1 MCRFVGDIVRCSEAN
16 TNGSERSKASDE
28 FNQSRSMSW
37 LHIIHDTTYF
47 YKKAV
52 RFGPHRLVIR
62 PREGHDVRI
71 EEIRVQIE
79 PEFDLEWSRDLFG
92 NCVATAH
99 ILSPAERLRI
109 HSEVLLDQTAPFP
122 QRSAQRKTR
131 TEFPV
136 HFSEIESAIA
146 TAYLAT
152 THPIDVAK
160 VKEWVSTA
168 IDETTVYEAEEIVA
182 LIARTIRKT
191 IKYLR
196 REAKGVQSPSQT
208 LLSGS
213 GSCRDMATLML
224 EALRSV
230 GFPARFASGYLV
242 GTASEAG
249 HAATHAWAEAYL
261 PSVGWLGYDPMLGEA
276 TSGNHI
282 VVGVSNHPRGV
293 MPVTGTFFDEEN
305 SYLGM
310 KAIVQTARFAD
321 KATALGALSSNLS
334 KSPSDLS

>member
-1 MCRFVGDIVRCSEAN
+1 
-16 TNGSERSKASDE
+16 
-28 FNQSRSMSW
+28 MSW
-37 LHIIHDTTYF
+37 LHIVHDTTYF

-62 PREGHDVRI
+62 PREGHDARI
-71 EEIRVQIE
+71 EEMRLEIE
-79 PEFDLEWSRDLFG
+79 PAFDLEWSRDLFG

-99 ILSPAERLRI
+99 ILSPAERLHIR
-109 HSEVLLDQTAPFP
+109 SEVLLHQTAPFP
-122 QRSAQRKTR
+122 QRSAPRETP
-131 TEFPV
+131 TGFPV
-136 HFSEIESAIA
+136 HFSEIESAVA
-146 TAYLAT
+146 SAYLAT
-152 THPIDVAK
+152 THPADVAK
-160 VKEWVSTA
+160 VKEWVNTS
-168 IDETTVYEAEEIVA
+168 IDPTLVYDAEEMVA
-182 LIARTIRKT
+182 SLARKIRKT
-191 IKYLR
+191 IKYRR

-208 LLSGS
+208 LSAGS

-242 GTASEAG
+242 GSASNAG

-293 MPVTGTFFDEEN
+293 MPVSGVFFDDDK

-310 KAIVQTARFAD
+310 KAAVQTARFAD
-321 KATALGALSSNLS
+321 KETALLSFSSNQP
-334 KSPSDLS
+334 KSGSRPS

>member
-1 MCRFVGDIVRCSEAN
+1 
-16 TNGSERSKASDE
+16 
-28 FNQSRSMSW
+28 MSW
-37 LHIIHDTTYF
+37 LHIVHDTTYF

-62 PREGHDVRI
+62 PREGHDARI
-71 EEIRVQIE
+71 EEMRLEIE
-79 PEFDLEWSRDLFG
+79 PAFDLEWSRDLFG

-109 HSEVLLDQTAPFP
+109 HSEVLLHQTAPFP
-122 QRSAQRKTR
+122 QQRSAPPETP
-131 TEFPV
+131 TGFPV
-136 HFSEIESAIA
+136 HFAEIESAVA

-152 THPIDVAK
+152 THPADVAK
-160 VKEWVSTA
+160 VKEWVSTS
-168 IDETTVYEAEEIVA
+168 IDPALVYDAEEIVA
-182 LIARTIRKT
+182 SIARKIRKT
-191 IKYLR
+191 IKYRR

-208 LLSGS
+208 LSAGS

-242 GTASEAG
+242 GSASNAG

-293 MPVTGTFFDEEN
+293 MPVTGIFFDDDK
-305 SYLGM
+305 SYVGM
-310 KAIVQTARFAD
+310 KATVQTARFAE
-321 KATALGALSSNLS
+321 KETALRSFSSNLP
-334 KSPSDLS
+334 KSGSRPS

>member
-1 MCRFVGDIVRCSEAN
+1 
-16 TNGSERSKASDE
+16 
-28 FNQSRSMSW
+28 MSW
-37 LHIIHDTTYF
+37 LHIVHDTTYS

-62 PREGHDVRI
+62 PREGHDARI
-71 EEIRVQIE
+71 EEMRLEIE
-79 PEFDLEWSRDLFG
+79 PAFDLEWSRDLFG

-99 ILSPAERLRI
+99 ILSPAERLHI

-122 QRSAQRKTR
+122 QRSAPRETP
-131 TEFPV
+131 TGFPV
-136 HFSEIESAIA
+136 QFSEIESAVA

-152 THPIDVAK
+152 THPADVAK
-160 VKEWVSTA
+160 VKEWVSTS
-168 IDETTVYEAEEIVA
+168 IDTALVYDAEEIVA
-182 LIARTIRKT
+182 SIARKIRKT
-191 IKYLR
+191 IKYRR
-196 REAKGVQSPSQT
+196 REAKGVQNPSQT
-208 LLSGS
+208 LSAGS

-242 GTASEAG
+242 GSASNAG

-293 MPVTGTFFDEEN
+293 MPVSGTFFDDDN
-305 SYLGM
+305 SYVGM
-310 KAIVQTARFAD
+310 KAAVQTARFAD
-321 KATALGALSSNLS
+321 KETALRSFSNNLP
-334 KSPSDLS
+334 KSGSRPS

>member
-1 MCRFVGDIVRCSEAN
+1 
-16 TNGSERSKASDE
+16 
-28 FNQSRSMSW
+28 MSW
-37 LHIIHDTTYF
+37 LHIVHDTTYS
-47 YKKAV
+47 YRKAV

-71 EEIRVQIE
+71 EEIRVEIE
-79 PEFDLEWSRDLFG
+79 PTFDLEWSRDLFG

-99 ILSPAERLRI
+99 ILSPAEHLRI
-109 HSEVLLDQTAPFP
+109 HSEVLLHQTAPFP
-122 QRSAQRKTR
+122 LRPAQRETR

-136 HFSEIESAIA
+136 QFSEIESAVA

-152 THPIDVAK
+152 THPADVAK
-160 VKEWVSTA
+160 VKEWVSSV
-168 IDETTVYEAEEIVA
+168 IDPIILHDAEEIVA
-182 LIARTIRKT
+182 SIARRIRKT
-191 IKYLR
+191 IKYRR

-208 LLSGS
+208 LAVES

-242 GTASEAG
+242 GSASDAG

-261 PSVGWLGYDPMLGEA
+261 PSVGWLGYDPMLGDA

-293 MPVTGTFFDEEN
+293 MPVSGTFFDEDK

-310 KAIVQTARFAD
+310 KAAVQTARFAD
-321 KATALGALSSNLS
+321 KETALRSLSTNLS
-334 KSPSDLS
+334 KPGSRPS

>member
-1 MCRFVGDIVRCSEAN
+1 
-16 TNGSERSKASDE
+16 
-28 FNQSRSMSW
+28 MSW
-37 LHIIHDTTYF
+37 LHIVHDTAYF

-71 EEIRVQIE
+71 EEIRVEIE
-79 PEFDLEWSRDLFG
+79 PSFDLEWSRDLFG

-99 ILSPAERLRI
+99 ILSPAECLRI
-109 HSEVLLDQTAPFP
+109 HSEVLLHQTAPFP
-122 QRSAQRKTR
+122 QRSPQRDVS

-136 HFSEIESAIA
+136 HFSEIESAVA

-152 THPIDVAK
+152 THPTDVAK

-168 IDETTVYEAEEIVA
+168 IDPTIVYDAEEIVA
-182 LIARTIRKT
+182 LIARSIRKT
-191 IKYLR
+191 IKYRR
-196 REAKGVQSPSQT
+196 REAKGVQSPSRT
-208 LLSGS
+208 LSARS
-213 GSCRDMATLML
+213 GSCRDMATSML

-242 GTASEAG
+242 GSASDAG

-293 MPVTGTFFDEEN
+293 MPVTGTFFDEDK

-310 KAIVQTARFAD
+310 KAAVQTARFAD
-321 KATALGALSSNLS
+321 KETALGSLSSNLL
-334 KSPSDLS
+334 KSDTKPS

>member
-1 MCRFVGDIVRCSEAN
+1 
-16 TNGSERSKASDE
+16 
-28 FNQSRSMSW
+28 MSW
-37 LHIIHDTTYF
+37 LHIVHDTTYF

-52 RFGPHRLVIR
+52 RFGAHRLVVR

-71 EEIRVQIE
+71 EEIRVEIE
-79 PEFDLEWSRDLFG
+79 PAFDLEWSRDLFG

-109 HSEVLLDQTAPFP
+109 HSEVLLHQTAPFP
-122 QRSAQRKTR
+122 QRLAQRETP

-136 HFSEIESAIA
+136 RFSEIESAVA
-146 TAYLAT
+146 NAYLAT
-152 THPIDVAK
+152 THPPDVAK
-160 VKEWVSTA
+160 VREWVSAA
-168 IDETTVYEAEEIVA
+168 IDPTIVSDAEEIVA
-182 LIARTIRKT
+182 SIARRIRKT
-191 IKYLR
+191 IKYRR

-208 LLSGS
+208 LSAGS

-242 GTASEAG
+242 GSASDAG

-293 MPVTGTFFDEEN
+293 MPVSGTFFDEDK

-310 KAIVQTARFAD
+310 KAAVQTARFAD
-321 KATALGALSSNLS
+321 KETALRSLSSNLS
-334 KSPSDLS
+334 KSSSKPS

>member
-1 MCRFVGDIVRCSEAN
+1 
-16 TNGSERSKASDE
+16 
-28 FNQSRSMSW
+28 MSW
-37 LHIIHDTTYF
+37 LHIVHDTSYF

-52 RFGPHRLVIR
+52 HFGPHRLVIR

-71 EEIRVQIE
+71 EEIRLEIE
-79 PEFDLEWSRDLFG
+79 PAFDLEWSRDLFG

-99 ILSPAERLRI
+99 LLGPAERLRI
-109 HSEVLLDQTAPFP
+109 HSEVLLNQTAPFP
-122 QRSAQRKTR
+122 QRSTQRKAP

-136 HFSEIESAIA
+136 HFSEIESAVA

-152 THPIDVAK
+152 THPTDVPK
-160 VKEWVSTA
+160 VKEWVRAA
-168 IDETTVYEAEEIVA
+168 IDPTIVYEAEEIVA
-182 LIARTIRKT
+182 LIARRIRKT
-191 IKYLR
+191 IKYQR

-208 LLSGS
+208 LASGS

-242 GTASEAG
+242 GSASEAG

-293 MPVTGTFFDEEN
+293 MPVTGTYFDEEN

-310 KAIVQTARFAD
+310 KAVVQTARFAD
-321 KATALGALSSNLS
+321 KETAFRSLSSNLA
-334 KSPSDLS
+334 KSDSHPI

>member
-1 MCRFVGDIVRCSEAN
+1 
-16 TNGSERSKASDE
+16 
-28 FNQSRSMSW
+28 MSW
-37 LHIIHDTTYF
+37 LHIVHDTTYF

-62 PREGHDVRI
+62 PREGHDARI
-71 EEIRVQIE
+71 EEMRLEIE
-79 PEFDLEWSRDLFG
+79 PAFDLEWSRDLFG

-99 ILSPAERLRI
+99 ILSSAERLHI
-109 HSEVLLDQTAPFP
+109 HSEVLLHQTAPFP
-122 QRSAQRKTR
+122 QRSAAREIT
-131 TEFPV
+131 TGFPV
-136 HFSEIESAIA
+136 HFSEIESAVA

-152 THPIDVAK
+152 IYPADVAK
-160 VKEWVSTA
+160 VKEWVSTS
-168 IDETTVYEAEEIVA
+168 IDPVLLHDAEEIVA
-182 LIARTIRKT
+182 SIARKIRKT
-191 IKYLR
+191 IKYRR

-208 LLSGS
+208 LSAGS

-242 GTASEAG
+242 GSASNAG

-293 MPVTGTFFDEEN
+293 MPVTGIFFDDDK

-310 KAIVQTARFAD
+310 KAAVQTARFAE
-321 KATALGALSSNLS
+321 KETALRSFSSNLP
-334 KSPSDLS
+334 KSGSRSN

>member
-1 MCRFVGDIVRCSEAN
+1 
-16 TNGSERSKASDE
+16 
-28 FNQSRSMSW
+28 MSW
-37 LHIIHDTTYF
+37 LHIVHETTYS

-62 PREGHDVRI
+62 PREGHDLRI
-71 EEIRVQIE
+71 EEIRVEIE
-79 PEFDLEWSRDLFG
+79 PTFDLEWSRDLFG
-92 NCVATAH
+92 NCIATAQ
-99 ILSPAERLRI
+99 ILSPAEQLRI
-109 HSEVLLDQTAPFP
+109 HSEVLLHQAAPFP
-122 QRSAQRKTR
+122 LRSAQRETR
-131 TEFPV
+131 TKFPV
-136 HFSEIESAIA
+136 HFSEIESAVA

-152 THPIDVAK
+152 THPTDIAK

-168 IDETTVYEAEEIVA
+168 IDPIIVHDAEEIVA
-182 LIARTIRKT
+182 SIARRIRKT
-191 IKYLR
+191 IKYRR
-196 REAKGVQSPSQT
+196 RETKGVQSPSQT
-208 LLSGS
+208 LAAES

-242 GTASEAG
+242 GSASDAG

-293 MPVTGTFFDEEN
+293 MPVSGTFFDEDK

-310 KAIVQTARFAD
+310 KAAVRTARFAD
-321 KATALGALSSNLS
+321 KESALRSLSSNLLAS
-334 KSPSDLS
+334 GSRAS

>member
-1 MCRFVGDIVRCSEAN
+1 
-16 TNGSERSKASDE
+16 
-28 FNQSRSMSW
+28 MSW
-37 LHIIHDTTYF
+37 LHIVHDTTYS

-62 PREGHDVRI
+62 PREGHDMRI
-71 EEIRVQIE
+71 EEIRLEIE
-79 PEFDLEWSRDLFG
+79 PAFELEWSRDLFG

-99 ILSPAERLRI
+99 LLSPAEHLRI
-109 HSEVLLDQTAPFP
+109 CSEVLLHQTAPFP
-122 QRSAQRKTR
+122 LRPAQRKTR

-136 HFSEIESAIA
+136 HFSEIESAVA

-152 THPIDVAK
+152 THPADVAK

-168 IDETTVYEAEEIVA
+168 IDPTIVHDAEEIVGS
-182 LIARTIRKT
+182 ITHRIVKRSNIGDGKQ
-191 IKYLR
+191 R
-196 REAKGVQSPSQT
+196 GPSPSQT
-208 LLSGS
+208 LAAES

-242 GTASEAG
+242 GSASDAG
-249 HAATHAWAEAYL
+249 QAATHAWAEAYL

-293 MPVTGTFFDEEN
+293 MPVSGTFFDRTNPFWE
-305 SYLGM
+305 
-310 KAIVQTARFAD
+310 
-321 KATALGALSSNLS
+321 
-334 KSPSDLS
+334 

>member
-1 MCRFVGDIVRCSEAN
+1 
-16 TNGSERSKASDE
+16 
-28 FNQSRSMSW
+28 MSW
-37 LHIIHDTTYF
+37 LHIVHDTTYF

-52 RFGPHRLVIR
+52 RFGPHRLVVR

-71 EEIRVQIE
+71 EEIRVEIE
-79 PEFDLEWSRDLFG
+79 PAFDLEWSRDLFG

-109 HSEVLLDQTAPFP
+109 HSEVLLQQTAPFP
-122 QRSAQRKTR
+122 QRSAERETP
-131 TEFPV
+131 TGFPV
-136 HFSEIESAIA
+136 HFSEIESAVA

-152 THPIDVAK
+152 THPTDVAK
-160 VKEWVSTA
+160 VKAWVSTA
-168 IDETTVYEAEEIVA
+168 IYPIVVYDAEEIVA
-182 LIARTIRKT
+182 SIARRIRKT
-191 IKYLR
+191 IKYRR

-208 LLSGS
+208 LSAGS

-242 GTASEAG
+242 GSASDAG

-261 PSVGWLGYDPMLGEA
+261 PSVGWIGYDPMLGEA
-276 TSGNHI
+276 TSSNHI

-293 MPVTGTFFDEEN
+293 MPVSGTFFDEDK

-310 KAIVQTARFAD
+310 KAAVQTARFAD
-321 KATALGALSSNLS
+321 KETALRSLSSNLS
-334 KSPSDLS
+334 KPGSRPG

>member
-1 MCRFVGDIVRCSEAN
+1 
-16 TNGSERSKASDE
+16 
-28 FNQSRSMSW
+28 MSW
-37 LHIIHDTTYF
+37 LQIVHDTTYS
-47 YKKAV
+47 YRKAV

-71 EEIRVQIE
+71 EEIRVEIE
-79 PEFDLEWSRDLFG
+79 PTFELEWSRDLFG

-99 ILSPAERLRI
+99 ILSPAEHLRI
-109 HSEVLLDQTAPFP
+109 HSEVLLHQTAPFP
-122 QRSAQRKTR
+122 LRPAQRETR

-136 HFSEIESAIA
+136 QFSEIESAVA

-152 THPIDVAK
+152 THPADVAK
-160 VKEWVSTA
+160 VKEWVSSV
-168 IDETTVYEAEEIVA
+168 IDPITLHDAEEIVA
-182 LIARTIRKT
+182 SIARRIRKT
-191 IKYLR
+191 IKYRR

-208 LLSGS
+208 LAVES

-242 GTASEAG
+242 GSASDAG

-293 MPVTGTFFDEEN
+293 MPVSGTFFDEDK

-310 KAIVQTARFAD
+310 KAKVRTARFAD
-321 KATALGALSSNLS
+321 KETALRSLSGNLPGS
-334 KSPSDLS
+334 GSRAS

>member
-1 MCRFVGDIVRCSEAN
+1 
-16 TNGSERSKASDE
+16 
-28 FNQSRSMSW
+28 MSW
-37 LHIIHDTTYF
+37 LHIVHDTTYF

-62 PREGHDVRI
+62 PREGHDARI
-71 EEIRVQIE
+71 EEMRLEIE
-79 PEFDLEWSRDLFG
+79 PAFDLEWSRDLFG

-99 ILSPAERLRI
+99 ILSPAERLHIR
-109 HSEVLLDQTAPFP
+109 SEVLLHQTAPFP
-122 QRSAQRKTR
+122 QRSAPRETP
-131 TEFPV
+131 TGFPV
-136 HFSEIESAIA
+136 HFSEIESAVA
-146 TAYLAT
+146 SAYLAT
-152 THPIDVAK
+152 THPADVAK
-160 VKEWVSTA
+160 VKEWVNTS
-168 IDETTVYEAEEIVA
+168 IDPTLVYDAEEMVA
-182 LIARTIRKT
+182 SLARKIRKT
-191 IKYLR
+191 IKYRR

-208 LLSGS
+208 LSAGS

-242 GTASEAG
+242 GSASNAG

-261 PSVGWLGYDPMLGEA
+261 PAVGWLGYDPMLGEA

-293 MPVTGTFFDEEN
+293 MPVSGVFFDDDK

-310 KAIVQTARFAD
+310 KAAVQTARFAD
-321 KATALGALSSNLS
+321 KETALLSFSSNQP
-334 KSPSDLS
+334 KSGSRPS

>member
-1 MCRFVGDIVRCSEAN
+1 
-16 TNGSERSKASDE
+16 
-28 FNQSRSMSW
+28 MSW
-37 LHIIHDTTYF
+37 LHIVHDTTYF

-71 EEIRVQIE
+71 EEIRVEIE
-79 PEFDLEWSRDLFG
+79 PAFELEWSRDLFG

-99 ILSPAERLRI
+99 LLSPAERLRI
-109 HSEVLLDQTAPFP
+109 RSEVLLHQTPPFP
-122 QRSAQRKTR
+122 QRSAQRETL
-131 TEFPV
+131 TGFPV
-136 HFSEIESAIA
+136 RFSEIEAAVA

-152 THPIDVAK
+152 THPTDVAK

-168 IDETTVYEAEEIVA
+168 IDPTIVYDAEEIVA
-182 LIARTIRKT
+182 SIARRIRKT
-191 IKYLR
+191 IKYQR

-208 LLSGS
+208 LLAGS

-242 GTASEAG
+242 GSASSAG
-249 HAATHAWAEAYL
+249 DAATHAWAEAYL
-261 PSVGWLGYDPMLGEA
+261 PYVGWLGYDPMLGEA

-293 MPVTGTFFDEEN
+293 MPVTGTFFDEDK
-305 SYLGM
+305 SYLEM
-310 KAIVQTARFAD
+310 KAAVQTARFAD
-321 KATALGALSSNLS
+321 KETALRSFSSS
-334 KSPSDLS
+334 RIREA

>member
-1 MCRFVGDIVRCSEAN
+1 
-16 TNGSERSKASDE
+16 
-28 FNQSRSMSW
+28 MSW
-37 LHIIHDTTYF
+37 LHIVHDTTYS

-62 PREGHDVRI
+62 PREGHDMRI
-71 EEIRVQIE
+71 EEIRLEIE
-79 PEFDLEWSRDLFG
+79 PAFDLEWSRDLFG

-99 ILSPAERLRI
+99 ILSPAEHLRI
-109 HSEVLLDQTAPFP
+109 RSEVLLHQTAPFP
-122 QRSAQRKTR
+122 LRPAQRKTR

-136 HFSEIESAIA
+136 HFSEIESAVA

-152 THPIDVAK
+152 THPADVAK

-168 IDETTVYEAEEIVA
+168 IDPTIVHDAEEIVGS
-182 LIARTIRKT
+182 IARSIRKT
-191 IKYLR
+191 IKYRR

-208 LLSGS
+208 LAAES

-242 GTASEAG
+242 GSASDAG

-293 MPVTGTFFDEEN
+293 MPVSGTFFDEDK

-310 KAIVQTARFAD
+310 KATVRTARFAD
-321 KATALGALSSNLS
+321 KETALRSLSGNLS
-334 KSPSDLS
+334 ESGSRAS

>member
-1 MCRFVGDIVRCSEAN
+1 
-16 TNGSERSKASDE
+16 
-28 FNQSRSMSW
+28 MSW
-37 LHIIHDTTYF
+37 LHIVHDTTYF

-52 RFGPHRLVIR
+52 RFGPHRLVVR

-71 EEIRVQIE
+71 EEISVEIE
-79 PEFDLEWSRDLFG
+79 PAFDLEWSRDLFG

-109 HSEVLLDQTAPFP
+109 HSEVLLHQTAPFP
-122 QRSAQRKTR
+122 QRSAQRETS

-136 HFSEIESAIA
+136 HFSEIESAVA

-152 THPIDVAK
+152 THPTDVAK

-168 IDETTVYEAEEIVA
+168 IDPIIVYDAEEMVA
-182 LIARTIRKT
+182 SIARRIRQT
-191 IKYLR
+191 IKYR
-196 REAKGVQSPSQT
+196 QREAKGVQSPSQT
-208 LLSGS
+208 LSAGS

-242 GTASEAG
+242 GSASEAG

-293 MPVTGTFFDEEN
+293 MPVTGTFFDEDK

-310 KAIVQTARFAD
+310 KAAVQTARFAD
-321 KATALGALSSNLS
+321 KETALRSLSSNLS
-334 KSPSDLS
+334 KSGSRPS